1 MSFSQR
7 YQERWDRASTV
18 RSRPRRRPSGAAGEG
33 DFFPCVR
40 QPLAIHPDVA
50 DLGETART
58 FALVQSAYKYMNDV
72 ALTETEVINRTAI
85 RIANGRVAAALSD
98 EVRQIA
104 LTVVVDE
111 AYHALVARDF
121 ITAVRQSTGIQ
132 PLPLPPETELS
143 LAIEALHGELDP
155 ALHDD
160 FDVVAICIAE
170 NTLTREIVE
179 LSRDSELAT
188 PFLEAL
194 QDHLADEAMHAAFF
208 QRVLATHW
216 QALSDERRAAL
227 AAVLPAFVAHYL
239 NVEIQR
245 GFDASILRA
254 LGLAEPQVLQIVED
268 LHGGF
273 RLTPRH
279 PMLASI
285 LAMFERVGVFALGP
299 ARGAFQASG
308 LLA

>member
-1 MSFSQR
+1 M
-7 YQERWDRASTV
+7 
-18 RSRPRRRPSGAAGEG
+18 
-33 DFFPCVR
+33 R
-40 QPLAIHPDVA
+40 QPLATHPDIA
-50 DLGETART
+50 DLGEAARS

-85 RIANGRVAAALSD
+85 RIANGRVASALPA

-121 ITAVRQSTGIQ
+121 IAAVHRSTGIE
-132 PLPLPPETELS
+132 PLPLPSETELS
-143 LAIEALHGELDP
+143 LAIEQVHGELDP

-170 NTLTREIVE
+170 NTLTKEIVE

-216 QALSDERRAAL
+216 QALTDERRAAL
-227 AAVLPAFVAHYL
+227 AAVLPSFVTHYL

-254 LGLAEPQVLQIVED
+254 LGLDETKVQSVVDD

-299 ARGAFQASG
+299 ARDAFRASG
-308 LLA
+308 LLS